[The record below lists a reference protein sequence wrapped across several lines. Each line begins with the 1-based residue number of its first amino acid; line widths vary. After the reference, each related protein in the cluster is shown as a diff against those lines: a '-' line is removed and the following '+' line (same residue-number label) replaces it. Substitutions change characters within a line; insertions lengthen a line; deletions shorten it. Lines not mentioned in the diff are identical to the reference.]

1 MAEHFEEKSSDTAGM
16 RARIKELERELA
28 EKDQE
33 IKAIEVDKH
42 DLKTIV
48 ERKDGELRK
57 KDAELD
63 AAVKEKDATIA
74 KEKVTRCA

>member
-1 MAEHFEEKSSDTAGM
+1 MAEHFEEKSSDITGM
-16 RARIKELERELA
+16 RARIEELERELA

-33 IKAIEVDKH
+33 IKAIEADKH

-74 KEKVTRCA
+74 KEKVTCFA